1 MGFNLSG
8 LFYHNNVSSQQTGQV
23 LTQQRA
29 EGSVRS
35 GASAPS
41 LTPGETIS
49 GEIVGK
55 NGSEITLRTSGDAL
69 IHARMDQE
77 FAAQEGQHVTFE
89 VRSNTSGVISLRPLF
104 QNMAQENTAMKAL
117 SAAGIEAGE
126 KTLQMAA
133 EMMKEGMSISKDALQ
148 GMYRQIMSLPDADI
162 SSVVQMNRMQIPMT
176 PENLQ
181 QFQAYKNYEHQLL
194 SSFEQVAEE
203 IPQAVGELFT
213 SRNAAEGNALIG
225 KLLTIF
231 DSALPD
237 DGSNMAETAEN
248 GLTGEMQ
255 TSGLS
260 ENAQAAEGGINS
272 AAASAN
278 AVAESVVD
286 VVLTENGAADGLP
299 AQNGMAEGMAGAA
312 ALESAAGESVTEGAA
327 ENSTVKNAADLS
339 PQSAAA
345 GAINETA
352 AGWES
357 LESSAV
363 SGAERDGGEAGAI
376 WGKETIAQEDR
387 AQLAALVQEA
397 GGSAESSR
405 QILLGQLDSG
415 ELYQLVRK
423 LSGQAADEK
432 TQGAVGRLFAS
443 EGFQKIFRDKISSQW
458 TLTAPEDVEKK
469 EVAKLYDRLNAQT
482 RQLTQA
488 LSEAVKADS
497 PLFKTVQNIR
507 ENVEFMNQLNQM
519 YAYVQLPL
527 KFGKG
532 NAHGDLYVY
541 TNRKNFA
548 KKDGSVSAFL
558 HLDMEHLGMV
568 DVYVTM
574 EQERINTNF
583 CLEDEGSLLL
593 LEQNMHLLTKRL
605 TEKGYQAQ
613 TKLTI
618 KETPGNVMEE
628 MIGRDKN
635 ISVISEQSFDV
646 RA

>member
-1 MGFNLSG
+1 MGLNLSG
-8 LFYHNNVSSQQTGQV
+8 LFYHNGVSSQQTGHVSSPQK
-23 LTQQRA
+23 A
-29 EGSVRS
+29 EGDVRVSVS
-35 GASAPS
+35 S
-41 LTPGETIS
+41 LSLAPGETVS

-69 IHARMDQE
+69 IHARTDQE
-77 FAAQEGQHVTFE
+77 FAAREGQHVTFE
-89 VRSNTSGVISLRPLF
+89 VRSNASGVISLRPLF
-104 QNMAQENTAMKAL
+104 QNMAQENTALKAL

-126 KTLQMAA
+126 KTVQMAV
-133 EMMKEGMSISKDALQ
+133 EMMKEGMSISKDALA

-162 SSVVQMNRMQIPMT
+162 SSVVQMNRMQIPVT

-194 SSFEQVAEE
+194 SSFAQAAEE
-203 IPQAVGELFT
+203 IPQAVGELFA
-213 SRNAAEGNALIG
+213 SGNAVDGNALIG

-231 DSALPD
+231 DSAGQNAGD
-237 DGSNMAETAEN
+237 NMTGVSEN
-248 GLTGEMQ
+248 GPALETQASGLQGDMQ
-255 TSGLS
+255 TAGT
-260 ENAQAAEGGINS
+260 QTAEGGING
-272 AAASAN
+272 AA
-278 AVAESVVD
+278 
-286 VVLTENGAADGLP
+286 LPENGAAESLTGG
-299 AQNGMAEGMAGAA
+299 AIIENGAAEGMMDAASAEGAA
-312 ALESAAGESVTEGAA
+312 ADGDTAKAAADGAA
-327 ENSTVKNAADLS
+327 
-339 PQSAAA
+339 QSAGLKDGMAGSINGAA
-345 GAINETA
+345 PGQEMIENA
-352 AGWES
+352 
-357 LESSAV
+357 AV
-363 SGAERDGGEAGAI
+363 SGAEAGGEDTGAV
-376 WGKETIAQEDR
+376 WGKEPIAQEDR
-387 AQLAALVQEA
+387 SQLAALVRDA

-405 QILLGQLDSG
+405 QILLGQMDSG

-423 LSGQAADEK
+423 LSGQAADVK
-432 TQGAVGRLFAS
+432 TQEAVGRLFSS

-469 EVAKLYDRLNAQT
+469 EVAKLYERLNAQT

-532 NAHGDLYVY
+532 SAHGDLYVY
-541 TNRKNFA
+541 TNRKNLA
-548 KKDGSVSAFL
+548 KKDGAVSAFL
-558 HLDMEHLGMV
+558 HLDMEHLGTV

-574 EQERINTNF
+574 ERGRVSTNF
-583 CLEDEGSLLL
+583 CLENEESLLL

-605 TEKGYQAQ
+605 TDKGYQAQ
-613 TKLTI
+613 TKLTL

-628 MIGRDKN
+628 MIAQDKN